1 MRSIEPKR
9 RSSCR
14 VWNSSGE
21 VVNAIRTLVF
31 GTTSPAI
38 DHRSSWETI
47 AVASQSVRIVVSSRC
62 RDIGLTETTMPPAF
76 HVPTTTT
83 RTCGMFCR

>member
-21 VVNAIRTLVF
+21 VVNAVRTLVF

-38 DHRSSWETI
+38 AQRPSCATI

-62 RDIGLTETTMPPAF
+62 RDIGLID
-76 HVPTTTT
+76 
-83 RTCGMFCR
+83 